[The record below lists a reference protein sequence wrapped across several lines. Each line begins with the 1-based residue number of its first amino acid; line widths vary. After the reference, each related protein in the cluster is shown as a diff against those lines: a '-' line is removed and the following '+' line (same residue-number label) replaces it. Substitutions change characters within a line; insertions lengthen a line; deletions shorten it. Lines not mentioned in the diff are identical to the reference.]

1 MTASSRRQ
9 HKALQAISCVAVA
22 CALTALSV
30 PAQAQ
35 PVSSS
40 SLYYRM
46 GGGSPSGMAPNRGSL
61 STQLSAGVRAN
72 YSCEGGHHVRDAVL
86 RQIHDD
92 YRKIMSADL
101 KTPIEIARLIQMPI
115 DRGIAPCSNA
125 AA

>member
-46 GGGSPSGMAPNRGSL
+46 GGGSPSGMVSVDTFSLPRPNSG
-61 STQLSAGVRAN
+61 
-72 YSCEGGHHVRDAVL
+72 L
-86 RQIHDD
+86 RRI
-92 YRKIMSADL
+92 K
-101 KTPIEIARLIQMPI
+101 
-115 DRGIAPCSNA
+115 
-125 AA
+125 